1 MIVVLG
7 RNKDNQP
14 TLSVGGDSRHKIIS
28 EADFKKIEEIINS
41 NNHSESAD
49 EYILRTF
56 ILAEEEYPTYE
67 IGEHIIYVNQD
78 KYKIGIITRVSE
90 LVKCLYFVD
99 FNNGEEMWL
108 EAKYLHKIDNG
119 DTYLFLV

>member
-14 TLSVGGDSRHKIIS
+14 TLSVGADSKPRIIS
-28 EADFKKIEEIINS
+28 EDDFKKIEEILNS
-41 NNHSESAD
+41 NNHSESSD
-49 EYILRTF
+49 EYILRTY
-56 ILAEEEYPTYE
+56 ILAEEEYPTYKL
-67 IGEHIIYVNQD
+67 GEYIIYVDQE
-78 KYKIGIITRVSE
+78 KYKIGIITKISE
-90 LVKCLYFVD
+90 LVKGLYFVD

-108 EAKYLHKIDNG
+108 EAKYLHKIDNA